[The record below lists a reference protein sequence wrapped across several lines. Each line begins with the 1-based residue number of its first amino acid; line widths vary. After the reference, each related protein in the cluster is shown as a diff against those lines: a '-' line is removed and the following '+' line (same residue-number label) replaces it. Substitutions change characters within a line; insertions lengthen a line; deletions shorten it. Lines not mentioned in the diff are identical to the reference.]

1 MKKKDQGKDEESDP
15 FANAEVI
22 ACYTRAEAIAD
33 GVLVDV
39 SNMARE
45 AGICYPVAVTSRV
58 WGEVVAPSAKDRET
72 GQSETGRLWDALS
85 MLRVAIQGASRKQ
98 DRLDYK
104 MLVFREGTHRDVQ
117 LTAVCGPGD
126 NGEPV
131 ITITMPGED

>member
-1 MKKKDQGKDEESDP
+1 MKKTDQGKDKAGDP
-15 FANAEVI
+15 FADGEVI
-22 ACYTRAEAIAD
+22 FSYTRADALAD

-39 SNMARE
+39 SEMARE
-45 AGICYPVAVTSRV
+45 AGLRYPVAVTRRV
-58 WGEVVAPSAKDRET
+58 WDEVATPSAKDRET

-104 MLVFREGTHRDVQ
+104 MLVFREGTHGEVQ

-131 ITITMPGED
+131 ITIMIPGED